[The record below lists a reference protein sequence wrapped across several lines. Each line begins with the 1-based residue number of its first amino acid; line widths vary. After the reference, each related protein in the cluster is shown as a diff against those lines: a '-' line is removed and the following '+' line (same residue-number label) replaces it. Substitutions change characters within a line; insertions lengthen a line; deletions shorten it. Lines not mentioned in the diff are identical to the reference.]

1 MIKKLSIRNFR
12 CHESFDLELSPRI
25 TTIIG
30 QSDSGKSTVLN
41 ALRWL
46 VTNKP
51 GGDSFF
57 RHGATKP
64 TKVGLVVDKHK
75 ITREKGE
82 ENLYT
87 IDGKKLTAFGANV
100 PDEILS
106 VLNLGEVNFQ
116 RQLEPS
122 WWLFLSPGE
131 VSKQLNAIVNLDQI
145 DTVLSDTAA
154 ALRKSRSQIEDSE
167 ERIQQ
172 HEKDL
177 AALSWVEEA
186 NRDYQL
192 VDNLN
197 EQLGETRQKCTRI
210 DDLLSRLGIAQ
221 VTAENAST
229 IDLALGNAIQE
240 GERLLELER
249 KVVFLEKIIKE
260 YEEGVAESE
269 IIEVERK
276 KIEQRMAEMMVG
288 TCPVCG
294 ASINL

>member
-1 MIKKLSIRNFR
+1 M
-12 CHESFDLELSPRI
+12 
-25 TTIIG
+25 
-30 QSDSGKSTVLN
+30 
-41 ALRWL
+41 
-46 VTNKP
+46 
-51 GGDSFF
+51 
-57 RHGATKP
+57 
-64 TKVGLVVDKHK
+64 
-75 ITREKGE
+75 
-82 ENLYT
+82 
-87 IDGKKLTAFGANV
+87 
-100 PDEILS
+100 
-106 VLNLGEVNFQ
+106 
-116 RQLEPS
+116 
-122 WWLFLSPGE
+122 
-131 VSKQLNAIVNLDQI
+131 
-145 DTVLSDTAA
+145 
-154 ALRKSRSQIEDSE
+154 
-167 ERIQQ
+167 
-172 HEKDL
+172 
-177 AALSWVEEA
+177 EEA